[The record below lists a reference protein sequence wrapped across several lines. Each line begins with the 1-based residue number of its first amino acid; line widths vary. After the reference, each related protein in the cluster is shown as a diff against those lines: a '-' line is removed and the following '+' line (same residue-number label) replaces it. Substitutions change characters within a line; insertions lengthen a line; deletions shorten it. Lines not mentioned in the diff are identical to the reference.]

1 MLIILAHNVKKNSV
15 KAQLYNYIL
24 LIIYIIII
32 LSLQNLPYNNPNMI

>member
-24 LIIYIIII
+24 LIIYIIENVGANVGIFCD
-32 LSLQNLPYNNPNMI
+32 PAK